1 MQIAAQYDYVTVE
14 EYLATEE
21 KSEIRHEYL
30 GGCVYA
36 MAGETRDH
44 NTIALNIAV
53 TLRQHLKGKSCKIY
67 IGDIRVNF
75 ELRND
80 EYYYYPDIV
89 VTCDKRDTDKRFV
102 HYPKLIIEVL
112 SPSTERVDKREKFF
126 AYTSVASLDEYVL
139 VSQAVKDVTVFRRA
153 SGWNAQKVSGAKAKL
168 TLESLD
174 VTLPLLAIYA
184 GV

>member
-1 MQIAAQYDYVTVE
+1 VQRATQSDYVTVE
-14 EYLATEE
+14 DYLAAEE
-21 KSEIRHEYL
+21 KSDIRHEYL
-30 GGCVYA
+30 GGLVYA

-44 NTIALNIAV
+44 NQIAQNLLLN
-53 TLRQHLKGKSCKIY
+53 LSPLLKGKPCKIY

-75 ELRND
+75 DLRND

-89 VTCDKRDTDKRFV
+89 VTCDKRDAHERFV

-126 AYTSVASLDEYVL
+126 AYTSVASLEEYVL
-139 VSQAVKDVTVFRRA
+139 VSQGPREVTVFRRA
-153 SGWNAQKVSGAKAKL
+153 TDWKAQKVSGPKAEL
-168 TLESLD
+168 TLESLS
-174 VTLPLLAIYA
+174 VTLLLSAIYD